1 MKKTIKHL
9 TSLCLALVMC
19 MSICVPAFAGFSPDS
34 SHERYVYEYTNYVHA
49 ADISISETEADN
61 RDVFYNLLSGSI
73 GVTVARAL
81 NGVENAAGYAG
92 VLAIAL
98 TEVAVRSDPLYRYG
112 DYSISV
118 RYLTKYSVN
127 MYTGKRTKVDQWIC
141 AKYDLSRNGALYDT
155 EERQVRMK

>member
-49 ADISISETEADN
+49 ADISVSETEAQN
-61 RDVFYNLLSGSI
+61 RDSFIDFLAGGI
-73 GVTVARAL
+73 GVTVGIAL
-81 NGVENAAGYAG
+81 SGDPVAAGYSG
-92 VLAIAL
+92 LLATTLAKN
-98 TEVAVRSDPLYRYG
+98 AAKSDPLYRWG

-127 MYTGKRTKVDQWIC
+127 MYTGKRTQVDQWIC
-141 AKYDLSRNGALYDT
+141 AKYDLSRSGQNISTYET
-155 EERQVRMK
+155 QVRMK